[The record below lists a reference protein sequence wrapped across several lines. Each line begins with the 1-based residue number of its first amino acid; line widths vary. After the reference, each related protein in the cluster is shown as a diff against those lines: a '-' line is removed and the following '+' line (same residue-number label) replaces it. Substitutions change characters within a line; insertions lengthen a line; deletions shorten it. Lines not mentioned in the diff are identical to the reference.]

1 MYKAL
6 FYKEWL
12 KTRWA
17 IIISAGIL
25 LLALIKMVLE
35 ISYSIR
41 LIDANNMW
49 NQIVMLGYMYYG
61 DLLYLP
67 TFIGLAIAITQFMPE
82 ISDNK
87 LKLTLHLPMPENT
100 ILLSMLFYGIVNI
113 FILFIG
119 AEGLLLLLSAQFF
132 PAQINISALVTT
144 MPWFLAGMVTYLAT
158 ATIFVEPRWPKRII
172 MGVFFLLFVE
182 TLLNQSLHDIYTR
195 SLIYFV
201 IISLLFSISILY
213 TAQRF
218 RKGVLK

>member
-17 IIISAGIL
+17 IIISAAFL
-25 LLALIKMVLE
+25 LLVLIKMVLE

-41 LIDANNMW
+41 LMDANNMW

-67 TFIGLAIAITQFMPE
+67 TLIGLAIAITQFVPE
-82 ISDNK
+82 LSENK

-100 ILLSMLFYGIVNI
+100 ILLTMLLYGMLNLFV
-113 FILFIG
+113 LFIT
-119 AEGLLLLLSAQFF
+119 AESLLLLLSAQFF
-132 PAQINISALVTT
+132 PAQINMSALMTT
-144 MPWFLAGMVTYLAT
+144 MPWFLAGLVAYLAT

-172 MGVFFLLFVE
+172 MAVFFLLFVD
-182 TLLNQSLHDIYTR
+182 TLLNHSLHDTYTR
-195 SLIYFV
+195 SFVFFV

-213 TAQRF
+213 SAQRF

>member
-1 MYKAL
+1 MIKAL

-17 IIISAGIL
+17 IIISAVIL
-25 LLALIKMVLE
+25 LLAMIKMVLE

-41 LIDANNMW
+41 LMDANNMW
-49 NQIVMLGYMYYG
+49 NQIVILGHMYYS

-67 TFIGLAIAITQFMPE
+67 AFIGLAIAITQFMPE
-82 ISDNK
+82 ISENK

-100 ILLSMLFYGIVNI
+100 ILFTMLFYGLLNL
-113 FILFIG
+113 FILFMA
-119 AEGLLLLLSAQFF
+119 AEGLLLLISAQYF
-132 PAQINISALVTT
+132 PAQINLSALATT
-144 MPWFLAGMVTYLAT
+144 MPWFLAGMVIYLAT

-172 MGVFFLLFVE
+172 MGIFFLLYVD
-182 TLLNQSLHDIYTR
+182 TLLNSSLHDIYAR
-195 SLIYFV
+195 SIFYFV

>member
-1 MYKAL
+1 
-6 FYKEWL
+6 
-12 KTRWA
+12 
-17 IIISAGIL
+17 
-25 LLALIKMVLE
+25 
-35 ISYSIR
+35 
-41 LIDANNMW
+41 
-49 NQIVMLGYMYYG
+49 MYYG

-87 LKLTLHLPMPENT
+87 LKLTLHLPLPENT
-100 ILLSMLFYGIVNI
+100 ILLSMLFYGMINI
-113 FILFIG
+113 FILFIA
-119 AEGLLLLLSAQFF
+119 AESLLLLLSAQFF

-144 MPWFLAGMVTYLAT
+144 MPWFLAGMVAYLAT

-172 MGVFFLLFVE
+172 MGIFFLLFVG
-182 TLLNQSLHDIYTR
+182 TLLNQSLHDIYAR

-201 IISLLFSISILY
+201 IISFLFSISILY

>member
-17 IIISAGIL
+17 IIISAAFL
-25 LLALIKMVLE
+25 LLVLIKMVLE

-41 LIDANNMW
+41 LMDANNMW

-67 TFIGLAIAITQFMPE
+67 TLIGLAIAITQFVPE
-82 ISDNK
+82 LSENK

-100 ILLSMLFYGIVNI
+100 ILLTMLLYGMLNLFV
-113 FILFIG
+113 LFIT
-119 AEGLLLLLSAQFF
+119 AESLLLLLSAQFF
-132 PAQINISALVTT
+132 PAQINMSALMTT
-144 MPWFLAGMVTYLAT
+144 MPWFLAGLVAYLAT

-172 MGVFFLLFVE
+172 MAIFFLLFVD
-182 TLLNQSLHDIYTR
+182 TLLNHSLHDIYTR
-195 SLIYFV
+195 SFVYFV

-213 TAQRF
+213 SAQRF